1 MFLAPPTHNLRGV
14 LGTRIAVLGPPGSGK
29 GTRARIIGK
38 MFDIPVITTG
48 DMLREA
54 IAEGTEMGR
63 LADSY
68 MKRGELVRDDIVI
81 SLVEE
86 RLSKPD
92 VEGGFVL
99 DGFPRSLSQ
108 AEALD
113 RILKQKGVILDVVLN
128 VVASPYTIV
137 SRLSLRRSCPKCGAV
152 YHLKDMPP
160 KEDEM
165 CDECGSRLIQR
176 DDDRVEI
183 IRHRLEVYER
193 QTFPILERYEKVGKV
208 KEISGELAI
217 DQIPAEVRLVLEDS

>member
-1 MFLAPPTHNLRGV
+1 
-14 LGTRIAVLGPPGSGK
+14 
-29 GTRARIIGK
+29 

-48 DMLREA
+48 DMLRGA
-54 IAEGTEMGR
+54 VAEGTEMGR
-63 LADSY
+63 LADGY

-81 SLVEE
+81 AIVEE
-86 RLSKPD
+86 RLNESD
-92 VEGGFVL
+92 VEKGFVL
-99 DGFPRSLSQ
+99 DGFPRSVSQ

-113 RILKQKGVILDVVLN
+113 RILKRKGAVLDAVLN
-128 VVASPYTIV
+128 VDASPDTIV

-160 KEDEM
+160 KEDEI

-176 DDDRVEI
+176 NDDRVEI

-193 QTFPILERYEKVGKV
+193 QTFPILERYKKAGKV

-217 DQIPAEVRLVLEDS
+217 DEIPNEVRRVLEGL

>member
-1 MFLAPPTHNLRGV
+1 
-14 LGTRIAVLGPPGSGK
+14 
-29 GTRARIIGK
+29 

-48 DMLREA
+48 DMLRGA
-54 IAEGTEMGR
+54 VAEGTEMGR
-63 LADSY
+63 LADGY

-81 SLVEE
+81 AIVEE
-86 RLSKPD
+86 RLNGSD
-92 VEGGFVL
+92 VEKGFVL
-99 DGFPRSLSQ
+99 DGFPRSLGQ

-113 RILKQKGVILDVVLN
+113 RILKRKGAVLDAVLN
-128 VVASPYTIV
+128 VDASPDTIV

-160 KEDEM
+160 KEDEI

-193 QTFPILERYEKVGKV
+193 QTFPILERYKKAGKV

-217 DQIPAEVRLVLEDS
+217 DEIPNEVRRVLEGL